1 MRETKITEDQVAQDY
16 ENGLP
21 EGFRLD
27 KSKIQR
33 KPVMTEEP
41 KVTIQ
46 ISLKLD
52 ADLLDAIKQAA
63 TDKGLPYQTFIK
75 QVLKEYLGEQT
86 IEKRFSHLESRVS
99 YLEQKI
105 AM

>member
-1 MRETKITEDQVAQDY
+1 MRETKISEDQVAQDY
-16 ENGLP
+16 DKGLP

-27 KSKIQR
+27 KSKIRR
-33 KPVMTEEP
+33 KPVMTDEP
-41 KVTIQ
+41 KVTVQ

-52 ADLLDAIKQAA
+52 ADLLEGIKQAA

-75 QVLKEYLGEQT
+75 QVLKEHLGVPA
-86 IEKRFSHLESRVS
+86 IEKRFSLLESRVN

-105 AM
+105 AL